1 MDERRG
7 GQRHRVLKGARI
19 VFNEGRSTISCTVR
33 NLSGSGA
40 LLRVE
45 SVLGIPDQFA
55 LVVSGDAARCCDVV
69 RRTANEL
76 GVAFTVNQRG
86 S

>member
-7 GQRHRVLKGARI
+7 GQRYRVLKGARI

-45 SVLGIPDQFA
+45 SVLGMPDQFD
-55 LVVSGDAARCCDVV
+55 LVVSGDAARRCDVV
-69 RRTANEL
+69 RRTAHEL